1 MSRTPTMLGIILAA
15 CAANPGEAPS
25 VPAADPVANAG
36 AKPVANTVP
45 VSDLKPTVTRTGERH
60 VTMCRR
66 FADASCSQVFEA
78 LTTPDLL
85 RRWLSAAGRKLT
97 ASEVDLR
104 TGGSYRHTFT
114 APGRTTFVMYGAF
127 REVVPGKRIVHTE
140 AYEGYDWAPLVV
152 STDLVAAGRDTVMTV
167 VSEYPS
173 KQICDRDMPNLESA
187 AAAYDGL
194 AALLA
199 QKQKK

>member
-1 MSRTPTMLGIILAA
+1 MLAIILAA
-15 CAANPGEAPS
+15 CAANPSEAAP
-25 VPAADPVANAG
+25 VPVANAV
-36 AKPVANTVP
+36 ASPVARPANTVP
-45 VSDLKPTVTRTGERH
+45 MPDLKPTVTRTGERH

-66 FADASCSQVFEA
+66 FTDASCSQVFEA

-85 RRWLSAAGRKLT
+85 RRWLNAAGRKLT
-97 ASEVDLR
+97 GSEMDLR
-104 TGGSYRHTFT
+104 PGGSYRHTFT

-152 STDLVAAGRDTVMTV
+152 RTDLVAAGRDTVMTI

-173 KQICDRDMPNLESA
+173 KQICNRDMPNLESA

-199 QKQKK
+199 QKK

>member
-1 MSRTPTMLGIILAA
+1 MLAIVLAA
-15 CAANPGEAPS
+15 CAANPSEAP
-25 VPAADPVANAG
+25 PTPVANAAANPV
-36 AKPVANTVP
+36 AKPVAKPVP

-66 FADASCSQVFEA
+66 FADASCSQVFAA

-85 RRWLSAAGRKLT
+85 RRWLNAAGRKLT
-97 ASEVDLR
+97 ASEIDLR
-104 TGGSYRHTFT
+104 PGGSYRHTFT
-114 APGRTTFVMYGAF
+114 SPGRTTLVVYGAF
-127 REVVPGKRIVHTE
+127 REVVPDKRIVHTE
-140 AYEGYDWAPLVV
+140 AYEGYDWEPLVV
-152 STDLVAAGRDTVMTV
+152 RTDLVASGRDTVMTV

-173 KQICDRDMPNLESA
+173 KQICDRDMPNLENA